1 MHSILHDWND
11 EDSRRILR
19 HLATAMEKGY
29 SRILINENVIPDF
42 GADWRIT
49 SLDWIMMAFSAA
61 AERTEAEWKDL
72 LRSVGLKVVGIWT
85 KDAAVESLIEAV
97 LEDDDTA
104 S

>member
-1 MHSILHDWND
+1 
-11 EDSRRILR
+11 
-19 HLATAMEKGY
+19 
-29 SRILINENVIPDF
+29 
-42 GADWRIT
+42 
-49 SLDWIMMAFSAA
+49 MMAFSAA